1 MEGKAMMI
9 NEENKIRMDTQMVS
23 LMEEQLNQE
32 ALMYKKYLS
41 FAEKIYD
48 SELKNILYTASEKHK
63 GNYLNILSYLKL

>member
-1 MEGKAMMI
+1 MTNK
-9 NEENKIRMDTQMVS
+9 ENKIRMDTQMMS

-41 FAEKIYD
+41 FAEKVYD
-48 SELKNILYTASEKHK
+48 SELKNIFYDGSEKHK